1 MAHARAEPLGI
12 AELAGCWTTTLQLSM
27 FEVDGDQWVY
37 EADARKVWVP
47 GGERGG
53 RNVARWFIFER
64 FVSMRSARLKPTTR

>member
-47 GGERGG
+47 GGERGAETWPDG
-53 RNVARWFIFER
+53 SFSS
-64 FVSMRSARLKPTTR
+64 VS